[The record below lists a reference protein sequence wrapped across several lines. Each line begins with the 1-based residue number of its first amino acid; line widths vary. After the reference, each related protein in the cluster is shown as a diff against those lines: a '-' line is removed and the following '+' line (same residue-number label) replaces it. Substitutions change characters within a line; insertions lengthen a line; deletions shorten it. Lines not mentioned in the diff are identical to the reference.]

1 MRGPRRRRPRSL
13 RGAPSRWQFLGR
25 AGLYLAIGV
34 SAVAIIWIAWLY
46 SPDITIRAAAISNPT
61 NVNDAEFTVS
71 NTSRITVYN
80 LLFQCEMILENGTRF
95 TTSGNIVHLPSG
107 RVVEQ
112 SVATLLPNESITRNC
127 SLGASA
133 SPPPGVVRYP
143 TAVIAT
149 ARYTWPVVK
158 WTGSST
164 HRFSSRQDQKG
175 GIVLEP

>member
-1 MRGPRRRRPRSL
+1 M
-13 RGAPSRWQFLGR
+13 
-25 AGLYLAIGV
+25 
-34 SAVAIIWIAWLY
+34 AWVY
-46 SPDITIRAAAISNPT
+46 SPDIAIRPAAISNPI
-61 NVNDAEFTVS
+61 NVSDAEFIVS
-71 NTSRITVYN
+71 NASRVTVYN

-127 SLGASA
+127 SLGASTA
-133 SPPPGVVRYP
+133 PPPGVVRYP
-143 TAVIAT
+143 AAIIAT

-164 HRFSSRQDQKG
+164 RRFSSRPDQKG